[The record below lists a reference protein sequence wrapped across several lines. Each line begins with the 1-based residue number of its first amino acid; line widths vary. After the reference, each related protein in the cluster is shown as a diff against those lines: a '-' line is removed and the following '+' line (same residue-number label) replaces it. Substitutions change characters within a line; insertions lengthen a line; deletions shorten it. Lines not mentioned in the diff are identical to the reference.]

1 MDRFSRFF
9 PCLSDPARRSALGLK
24 VSLVILHVIYV
35 GILFLFDGDL
45 IEKTKREP
53 WYTSIYLL
61 LFVATLVQYFI
72 TSSSSPGYVID
83 AIRAV
88 NESNAICKSLSV
100 ASKQPAPSKSGNT
113 VVITDSSQSAFSGNN
128 LTSWTKLVMDM
139 YPPGTS
145 IRTFTCSYCNV
156 EQDNMVIFL
165 FVSICSLHEQ
175 DTVMIVIDASFSL
188 IIIVFGLEHV
198 LARTLEA
205 PIRAWEDIRI
215 PNTRRGR
222 GRPRITWTEVVRK
235 DILDLGLQES
245 IISNRAAWSKSYFII
260 MEGQSNDCLTK
271 ASPTRRM
278 NGKSPQGVLRV
289 LITNINIQ
297 VIDVDIGMSCHHVP
311 HCQEFDNQVLLTEVA
326 SFLRPNTKFELSS
339 FSSLLRALTTK
350 KVRER
355 LKILIPLSL
364 SLQNLR
370 DLLFPYVGVSKFC
383 SPKSSSNNFLFFKA
397 LNQTKYDKSFF
408 NLADLEL

>member
-1 MDRFSRFF
+1 MTIVHICQPSRDLIDQSMDRFSRFF

-156 EQDNMVIFL
+156 EQPPRARHCHDCDRCVLQFDHHCVWLGTCVGQGNHCKFWWYIFEETAL
-165 FVSICSLHEQ
+165 CLWIGFLYITYLKANIAKAWWKVA
-175 DTVMIVIDASFSL
+175 IVILLL
-188 IIIVFGLEHV
+188 IILSISLVFLLLLLTFHSY
-198 LARTLEA
+198 LALTNQTTFEL
-205 PIRAWEDIRI
+205 IRRRRI
-215 PNTRRGR
+215 PYLRGLPAR
-222 GRPRITWTEVVRK
+222 VNPFSEGICRNLYRFCCAQT
-235 DILDLGLQES
+235 S
-245 IISNRAAWSKSYFII
+245 IYK
-260 MEGQSNDCLTK
+260 
-271 ASPTRRM
+271 
-278 NGKSPQGVLRV
+278 
-289 LITNINIQ
+289 
-297 VIDVDIGMSCHHVP
+297 
-311 HCQEFDNQVLLTEVA
+311 
-326 SFLRPNTKFELSS
+326 
-339 FSSLLRALTTK
+339 
-350 KVRER
+350 
-355 LKILIPLSL
+355 
-364 SLQNLR
+364 
-370 DLLFPYVGVSKFC
+370 
-383 SPKSSSNNFLFFKA
+383 
-397 LNQTKYDKSFF
+397 
-408 NLADLEL
+408 LELLPTAQELEEKSRPYTCLDCVTCRCC